1 MEARRRRHESGEGNL
16 GCIIWILVLAI
27 GVFLA
32 FKLIPVKIKSA
43 EFYDFMDEIA
53 KFSSANATQEQ
64 IEKRLMDKAR
74 DLEIP
79 LEKRNLRIVLSRDRI
94 RIDATY
100 TIPVEFPGY
109 TYNWTFHQVL
119 DRPIFII

>member
-1 MEARRRRHESGEGNL
+1 MEARRRRHESGDSNI
-16 GCIIWILVLAI
+16 GCIVWVLVLAI

-32 FKLIPVKIKSA
+32 FKLIPVKIRSA

-53 KFSSANATQEQ
+53 KFSSATATQEQ

-74 DLEIP
+74 DLDIP
-79 LEKRNLRIVLSRDRI
+79 LEKRNLRITLSRDRI
-94 RIDATY
+94 KIDVSY

-109 TYNWTFHQVL
+109 TYNWNFHQVL